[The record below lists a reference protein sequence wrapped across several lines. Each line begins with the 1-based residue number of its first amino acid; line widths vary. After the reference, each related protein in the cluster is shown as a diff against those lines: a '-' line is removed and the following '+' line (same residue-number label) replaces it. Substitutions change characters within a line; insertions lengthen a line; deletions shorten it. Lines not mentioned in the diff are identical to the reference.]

1 MDHQERTR
9 RSLSCECGFS
19 VAADAL
25 DDLVEA
31 ARHHAQQAH
40 HMTLSVQQLASL
52 AKELED
58 HADRGMTADRGRSDN

>member
-19 VAADAL
+19 VTANAL

-40 HMTLSVQQLASL
+40 QMTLSTQQLASL
-52 AKELED
+52 AKELDD
-58 HADRGMTADRGRSDN
+58 HAERGTTTDSGRPGD